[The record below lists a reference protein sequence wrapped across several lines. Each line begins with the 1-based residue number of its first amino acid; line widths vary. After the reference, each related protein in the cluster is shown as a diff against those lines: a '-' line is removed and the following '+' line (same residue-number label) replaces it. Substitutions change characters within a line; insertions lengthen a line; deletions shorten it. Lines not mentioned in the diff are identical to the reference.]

1 MPPLL
6 LAQGH
11 PAASRRRSSRITIAG
26 LQTLRPRGVGTPR
39 AVNGLAIPL
48 WFADRYTQ
56 APGHR
61 AELAAL
67 QGLSLHV

>member
-1 MPPLL
+1 MRRHIQT
-6 LAQGH
+6 AC
-11 PAASRRRSSRITIAG
+11 ARRSSRITVAG
-26 LQTLRPRGVGTPR
+26 LRAPRPLGVGTPR
-39 AVNGLAIPL
+39 AVSALAIPL